1 MYIKSTPSFF
11 SKQPHQYYFVTC
23 TGKQFIDGVDW
34 VYCCTCDSHTS
45 QLMTSLSTC
54 INCNYSDF
62 SEGFPKCIH
71 IAAVVH
77 MSSGID
83 AVHCLSPTH
92 DFAGI
97 IFTLNIP
104 NVLA

>member
-1 MYIKSTPSFF
+1 MSRA
-11 SKQPHQYYFVTC
+11 
-23 TGKQFIDGVDW
+23 GRQFNDEVEW

-45 QLMTSLSTC
+45 QLMSSLSTH

-62 SEGFPKCIH
+62 SQALVKCIH

-77 MSSGID
+77 LTSGID
-83 AVHCLSPTH
+83 AVHCLSPAH

-97 IFTLNIP
+97 VCTYA
-104 NVLA
+104 VD